1 MARVKTSTKRITTS
15 QRKILPS
22 RRRIKKR
29 MRVASCAV
37 SLIIGKISAQT
48 VKEENLNL
56 TRRLQA

>member
-1 MARVKTSTKRITTS
+1 MARVKTSITRITTS

-48 VKEENLNL
+48 AKEENLNL